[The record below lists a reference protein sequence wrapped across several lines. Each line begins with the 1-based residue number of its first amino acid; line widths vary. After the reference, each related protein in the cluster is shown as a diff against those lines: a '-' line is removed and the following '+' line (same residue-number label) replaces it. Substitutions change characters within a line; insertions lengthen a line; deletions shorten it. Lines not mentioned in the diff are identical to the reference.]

1 MCSGQR
7 QWWTSR
13 HAHAAKRALTKCTP
27 SALKAAQHFAL
38 LSILQHQAGLV
49 LTFCPVNCV
58 QRTSN
63 GRKYYDFEFTA
74 KSSVYTRHALASVT
88 VGNGDL
94 QHCMALVAHRL
105 CKDQSAAS
113 WPAGGRCF
121 LALRD

>member
-1 MCSGQR
+1 M
-7 QWWTSR
+7 
-13 HAHAAKRALTKCTP
+13 AAKRALTNRTP

-38 LSILQHQAGLV
+38 LSILKHQAGLV
-49 LTFCPVNCV
+49 LTFRPVNCV

-94 QHCMALVAHRL
+94 Q
-105 CKDQSAAS
+105 
-113 WPAGGRCF
+113 
-121 LALRD
+121 